1 MPNNSVQILLIEDDD
16 VDVAA
21 MRRSLRQHKVSNPLT
36 VASDGLQA
44 LAMLRGDA
52 GYTRIKQPLVIL
64 LDLNLPR
71 MSGLEFLEELRRDVE
86 FGDSVVF
93 VLTTSDDDQD
103 KASAYA
109 HQVAGYLVKSKVG
122 QDFVHLM
129 SVLDSYWRL
138 VELPPEK
145 YRVGI

>member
-1 MPNNSVQILLIEDDD
+1 MPNNSVQILLVEDDD

-21 MRRSLRQHKVSNPLT
+21 MRRSLRQHKVSNPLA
-36 VASDGLQA
+36 VANDGLQA
-44 LAMLRGDA
+44 LAMLRGDE

-71 MSGLEFLEELRRDVE
+71 MGGLEFLEELRRDVE
-86 FGDSVVF
+86 LGDSVVF

-145 YRVGI
+145 YRVGK